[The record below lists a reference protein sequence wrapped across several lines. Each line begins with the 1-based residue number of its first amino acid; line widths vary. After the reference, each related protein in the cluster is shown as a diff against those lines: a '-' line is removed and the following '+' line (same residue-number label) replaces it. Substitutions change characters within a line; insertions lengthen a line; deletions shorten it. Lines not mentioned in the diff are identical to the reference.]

1 MSDKLVIN
9 NIDKIYGAIPGPGA
23 YDPKRTDFSASYKI
37 GTGP

>member
-23 YDPKRTDFSASYKI
+23 YDPKRMDFSASYKI